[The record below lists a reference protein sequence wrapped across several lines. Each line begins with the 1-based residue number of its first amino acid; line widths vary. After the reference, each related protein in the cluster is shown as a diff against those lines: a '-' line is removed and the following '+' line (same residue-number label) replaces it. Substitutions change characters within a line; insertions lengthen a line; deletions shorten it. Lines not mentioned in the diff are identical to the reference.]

1 MNLYPLKPLKEP
13 PVLDHPAPL
22 ESSNRDKVDTTTGS
36 PARDAAILNDT
47 IESRARLCFRSLSM
61 CLAALVLVLVAM
73 NLHAVMGAFVERAR
87 VTQPESPHAVAAD
100 LVALDGE
107 AVDQAPPSQ
116 GWPHAIVAVISILLV
131 GEIVLA
137 IGLIRATFSMKVN
150 ADAQPAS
157 ERDTPSSPNGLPG
170 IELLKAATETIEMV
184 LKGLPKR

>member
-1 MNLYPLKPLKEP
+1 MSDLPPLSGLP
-13 PVLDHPAPL
+13 PRQPVYTPAGP
-22 ESSNRDKVDTTTGS
+22 ETPRTAVMS
-36 PARDAAILNDT
+36 DAVEA
-47 IESRARLCFRSLSM
+47 RARLCFRALSL

-87 VTQPESPHAVAAD
+87 VTQAESPHAIAAD

-107 AVDQAPPSQ
+107 LVDQAPPSQ

-137 IGLIRATFSMKVN
+137 IGLIRATFSMRIN
-150 ADAQPAS
+150 TDAPPAAEKES
-157 ERDTPSSPNGLPG
+157 PPSSSGLPG
-170 IELLKAATETIEMV
+170 IELLKAATDTIETV